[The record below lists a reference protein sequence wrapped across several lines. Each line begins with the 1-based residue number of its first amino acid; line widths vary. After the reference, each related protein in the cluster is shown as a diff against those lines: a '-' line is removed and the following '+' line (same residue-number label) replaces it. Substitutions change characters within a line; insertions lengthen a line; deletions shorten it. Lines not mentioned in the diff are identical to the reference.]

1 MDLSSTRKDISI
13 FAYIYIFV
21 HKNCWLYYMY
31 FEQGVKDIASRAKRP
46 KYIFAIL
53 LWFPCLFCFAAV
65 GYPLILTDLMAVVCC
80 LFWSFIFFTSSGW
93 HVFKL
98 SNSYKVTIALF
109 EVGRLGRGGQGAG
122 GGGSLLWK
130 FAARKLRR
138 IVSLDQRR
146 LGLKEHRLV
155 CSVSSFN

>member
-1 MDLSSTRKDISI
+1 
-13 FAYIYIFV
+13 
-21 HKNCWLYYMY
+21 MY

-80 LFWSFIFFTSSGW
+80 LFRSFIFFTSSGW

-109 EVGRLGRGGQGAG
+109 EVGRLGREG
-122 GGGSLLWK
+122 GG
-130 FAARKLRR
+130 
-138 IVSLDQRR
+138 DQERT
-146 LGLKEHRLV
+146 
-155 CSVSSFN
+155 